1 LAVISQEPHHALAEQ
16 NFFSSN
22 ALSGRWTLD
31 DEAAVGEAVEWKR

>member
-1 LAVISQEPHHALAEQ
+1 LAVISQEHHRTSAEQ

-31 DEAAVGEAVEWKR
+31 DEAVVGEAEEWKR